1 MTVPET
7 IDNNWQN
14 AETYFQSQK
23 YHDTIRTL
31 YSLHIS
37 DMTSVIKMALIF
49 QQKYLLFSRF

>member
-14 AETYFQSQK
+14 DETYFQSQK

-31 YSLHIS
+31 
-37 DMTSVIKMALIF
+37 
-49 QQKYLLFSRF
+49 

>member
-23 YHDTIRTL
+23 YMYHDTIRTL
-31 YSLHIS
+31 
-37 DMTSVIKMALIF
+37 
-49 QQKYLLFSRF
+49 